1 MSEAQTRITISLPG
15 VYRAEIVARCD
26 YPVHYWELH
35 IVQGGP
41 DARYVPAAIEL
52 SPLHVR
58 DICGALRRAES
69 RFAQLAQMTRDSDYI
84 EPVFSS
90 NRMSADIVA
99 SNGALRLRLSFQNRT
114 RWVFFTYV
122 PVDKIEELRSGFES
136 AGGRGAA
143 AIIDLRDAEGGCITA
158 DRDALIK
165 HHAGIYDTIRWRV
178 LKEGQGSLMPGGVE
192 VNINSLGWINGLAE
206 YDRASYED
214 AHSLSRDL
222 AERGGPAAAAL
233 IDAGRV
239 DLALPLDYSHLSNS
253 LRRNARIWRTLAG
266 DTRLRAPT
274 TVSELTELYAELAGW
289 HIDGACSVMDVA
301 LEQRKTASAPKE
313 AARPDPAR
321 VITWVA
327 LALIALIALV
337 AIGAGTDVLN
347 ILLYDP
353 A

>member
-1 MSEAQTRITISLPG
+1 MSEAQTRIAISLPG
-15 VYRAEIVARCD
+15 VHRAEIVARCD

-35 IVQGGP
+35 IFQGGP
-41 DARYVPAAIEL
+41 DARYAPAAIEF

-90 NRMSADIVA
+90 NGMSADIVA
-99 SNGALRLRLSFQNRT
+99 SNGAFQLRLSFQNRT

-165 HHAGIYDTIRWRV
+165 HHADIYDTIRWRV

-192 VNINSLGWINGLAE
+192 ANINSLGWINGLAK
-206 YDRASYED
+206 
-214 AHSLSRDL
+214 
-222 AERGGPAAAAL
+222 
-233 IDAGRV
+233 
-239 DLALPLDYSHLSNS
+239 
-253 LRRNARIWRTLAG
+253 NARIWRTLAG

-301 LEQRKTASAPKE
+301 LARASQRVEQRKTASAPKE

-327 LALIALIALV
+327 LALIALVALV
-337 AIGAGTDVLN
+337 AIGAGIGVLS
-347 ILLYDP
+347 ILLYAP